1 MIFNTLFFIIFP
13 FFIYAQN
20 ADEVIKNLQDKFTNT
35 QTLKAEFNQIIYSA
49 QSNKSFQ
56 FKGKF
61 YFKKEN
67 SFSIVLPN
75 RDIISDGK
83 SVWNFDK
90 ASKKVIISPF
100 ENDNA
105 TFSLNEIIFSYPQKC
120 DLTLLKSEIDNY
132 VIKCVPRDLDY
143 SFKEAYLT
151 ISHDYLLNAI
161 EIVDFNNMKYTF
173 QLFSVEINQKIDD
186 AKFQFNQSKEIEIID
201 LR

>member
-1 MIFNTLFFIIFP
+1 MILKLLFIIAIP
-13 FFIYAQN
+13 FCIYAQN
-20 ADEVIKNLQDKFTNT
+20 ADEVIKNLQDKFTKT
-35 QTLKAEFNQIIYSA
+35 QTLKAEFTQTIFST
-49 QSNKSFQ
+49 QSNQSIKFE
-56 FKGKF
+56 GEF

-75 RDIISDGK
+75 RNIISDGK

-100 ENDNA
+100 ENGNT

-120 DLTLLKSEIDNY
+120 DLLLLKSENNNY
-132 VIKCVPRDLDY
+132 LIKGVPKDLDY

-151 ISHDYLLNAI
+151 ISKDYLLNAI
-161 EIVDFNNMKYTF
+161 EIIDFNNMKYTF